1 MQPDDDTPPPRPR
14 WLGWALIAFGLLI
27 TLGMLNLG
35 VRMVLTAKPPQAE
48 APGAAAPGAAAPQP
62 PASANPT
69 APTVPAAG
77 ASGAAV
83 APQTTSLAGQ
93 ALVEASDCLRC
104 HGMDRR
110 YVGPSFRQIA
120 ARYQDR
126 PDAAAYLANVERL
139 RGELGEAEGE
149 AAEAWQLAGD
159 DVAMVIGGP
168 DGLEPAFR
176 QGVADER
183 QAQYVDAEVRQR
195 RHTEAGRGRARDDAE
210 RAAAA
215 PARPRRRA

>member
-1 MQPDDDTPPPRPR
+1 MHPDDDNPPPRPR
-14 WLGWALIAFGLLI
+14 WLGWALIAFGLLVA
-27 TLGMLNLG
+27 LGMLNLG
-35 VRMVLTAKPPQAE
+35 VRMVLSAKPAQAE
-48 APGAAAPGAAAPQP
+48 APGDVAPQP

-126 PDAAAYLANVERL
+126 PDATAYLAHKIREGSV
-139 RGELGEAEGE
+139 GEWGRTVMPRHPQVTEVQAQAMALWVLSSPVAEGGTS
-149 AAEAWQLAGD
+149 ASLQ
-159 DVAMVIGGP
+159 
-168 DGLEPAFR
+168 
-176 QGVADER
+176 
-183 QAQYVDAEVRQR
+183 
-195 RHTEAGRGRARDDAE
+195 
-210 RAAAA
+210 
-215 PARPRRRA
+215 

>member
-14 WLGWALIAFGLLI
+14 WLGWALIAFGLLVA
-27 TLGMLNLG
+27 LGMLNLG
-35 VRMVLTAKPPQAE
+35 VRMVFTAKPPSQTE
-48 APGAAAPGAAAPQP
+48 APQP
-62 PASANPT
+62 PASSNPA
-69 APTVPAAG
+69 APTPPAAG

-126 PDAAAYLANVERL
+126 PDAAAYLARKIREGSV
-139 RGELGEAEGE
+139 GEWGRTVMPRHPQVTEVQAQAMALWVLGLPIAEGGKS
-149 AAEAWQLAGD
+149 ASLQ
-159 DVAMVIGGP
+159 
-168 DGLEPAFR
+168 
-176 QGVADER
+176 
-183 QAQYVDAEVRQR
+183 
-195 RHTEAGRGRARDDAE
+195 
-210 RAAAA
+210 
-215 PARPRRRA
+215 

>member
-1 MQPDDDTPPPRPR
+1 MHPDADTPPPRPR
-14 WLGWALIAFGLLI
+14 WLGWALIAFGLLVA
-27 TLGMLNLG
+27 LGMLNLG
-35 VRMVLTAKPPQAE
+35 VRMVLSAKPPQAE
-48 APGAAAPGAAAPQP
+48 APGDVAPQP

-110 YVGPSFRQIA
+110 YVGPAFRQIA

-126 PDAAAYLANVERL
+126 PDAATYLARKIREGSV
-139 RGELGEAEGE
+139 GEWGRTVMPRHPQVTEVQAKAMAIWVLGSPIAD
-149 AAEAWQLAGD
+149 AGK
-159 DVAMVIGGP
+159 V
-168 DGLEPAFR
+168 
-176 QGVADER
+176 
-183 QAQYVDAEVRQR
+183 
-195 RHTEAGRGRARDDAE
+195 T
-210 RAAAA
+210 A
-215 PARPRRRA
+215 PQ

>member
-1 MQPDDDTPPPRPR
+1 MHPDDDTAPPRPR
-14 WLGWALIAFGLLI
+14 WLGWALLSFGLLVA
-27 TLGMLNLG
+27 LGMLNLG

-48 APGAAAPGAAAPQP
+48 APGDVAPQP

-110 YVGPSFRQIA
+110 YVGPAFRQIA

-126 PDAAAYLANVERL
+126 PDAATYLARKIREGSV
-139 RGELGEAEGE
+139 GEWGRTVMPRHPQVTEVQAKAMAIWVLGSPIAD
-149 AAEAWQLAGD
+149 AGK
-159 DVAMVIGGP
+159 V
-168 DGLEPAFR
+168 
-176 QGVADER
+176 
-183 QAQYVDAEVRQR
+183 
-195 RHTEAGRGRARDDAE
+195 T
-210 RAAAA
+210 A
-215 PARPRRRA
+215 PQ